1 MKPAN
6 QLPIDS
12 RPIDSLEWRLVI
24 KLRPNVAKFSP
35 FILKRDVSHETKIK
49 LITIN
54 SLLNAEYDKIVGY
67 STLLPLRQMKTVNRK
82 ISECHFREFITD

>member
-1 MKPAN
+1 M
-6 QLPIDS
+6 
-12 RPIDSLEWRLVI
+12 
-24 KLRPNVAKFSP
+24 AKFSP

-49 LITIN
+49 LITVN

-67 STLLPLRQMKTVNRK
+67 STLPPLRQMKPVNRK